1 MDRAQEIG
9 LFRWQIVGEATDV
22 SLSARERGRLVRA
35 LAEREHLA
43 PDGRWVRVGR
53 NTLDRWIRAYR
64 EGGFDALVPAPRRVA
79 NATPERLLELA
90 VALRREQPARTA
102 AQIHRIIVEAEG
114 AAPSARTI
122 QRHLAAAGLPWKGS
136 QIARALGRFEAESRN
151 ELWTGDA
158 LHGPLIDGRRVFL
171 FCFIDDHS
179 RLLVGYRWAA
189 REDVLNASRALRAGI
204 AARGLPKA
212 VYVDNGSPFVSG
224 QLLRACAVLGI
235 RLIHSTPGR
244 PEGRGKI
251 ERVFRTVREQ
261 LLVELEDRPPAS
273 LEDLNRIFQ
282 SWVEQVY
289 HRRVHTETGQTPLER
304 FLAAGPPPLPSELA
318 LTGAFRWSE
327 RRTVSKTGTVGMHG
341 NTYEVDPEL
350 AGRQVDLVF
359 DPLELA
365 DVAVQIDGRH
375 VGLAVRAAG
384 SNVTSIHAPSRPS
397 RRREPTGIDYLGLI
411 QKRREQELQQRIDYR
426 HLPAAGGERP
436 RRQQGDDGMSI
447 DRLRAHW
454 GLSRT
459 PFTKELATSML
470 FASAAHQEAVARVG
484 WIISERALGVVCG
497 EVGAGKTVAARAAT
511 ASLDSSRYS
520 IIYLPNPASG
530 RAGSTPRS
538 SPRSAPPPGSIGRR

>member
-1 MDRAQEIG
+1 VDRAQEIG

-35 LAEREHLA
+35 LAEREHLT

-64 EGGFDALVPAPRRVA
+64 EGGFDGLVPAPRRVA

-102 AQIHRIIVEAEG
+102 AQIHRILVEAED
-114 AAPSARTI
+114 AAPAARTI

-189 REDVLNASRALRAGI
+189 REDVLNASRTLRGGI

-289 HRRVHTETGQTPLER
+289 HRRVHSETGQTPLER
-304 FLAAGPPPLPSELA
+304 FLAVGPPPLPGELA

-375 VGLAVRAAG
+375 VGLAVALRIKRHVHPRAQPPTQPT
-384 SNVTSIHAPSRPS
+384 V
-397 RRREPTGIDYLGLI
+397 PTGIDYLGLV
-411 QKRREQELQQRIDYR
+411 QKRHDQALQQRIDYR
-426 HLPAAGGERP
+426 HLPAPG
-436 RRQQGDDGMSI
+436 GDDHDDS
-447 DRLRAHW
+447 
-454 GLSRT
+454 
-459 PFTKELATSML
+459 KEMT
-470 FASAAHQEAVARVG
+470 G
-484 WIISERALGVVCG
+484 
-497 EVGAGKTVAARAAT
+497 
-511 ASLDSSRYS
+511 
-520 IIYLPNPASG
+520 
-530 RAGSTPRS
+530 
-538 SPRSAPPPGSIGRR
+538 

>member
-53 NTLDRWIRAYR
+53 NTLDRWVRAYR
-64 EGGFDALVPAPRRVA
+64 EGGFDALVPVPRQITNGTAERV
-79 NATPERLLELA
+79 LELA

-136 QIARALGRFEAESRN
+136 PIARALGRFEAERRN

-158 LHGPLIDGRRVFL
+158 LHGPLIDGRRTFL

-179 RLLVGYRWAA
+179 RLLVGYWWAA

-235 RLIHSTPGR
+235 RLIHSRPGR

-261 LLVELEDRPPAS
+261 VLVELEDRPPAS
-273 LEDLNRIFQ
+273 LDELNRIFQ

-304 FLAAGPPPLPSELA
+304 FLALGPPTLPVQLA
-318 LTGAFRWSE
+318 LTAAFRWSE
-327 RRTVSKTGTVGMHG
+327 RRTVSKTGTIGMQG

-375 VGLAVRAAG
+375 VGLAVALKITRHVHPRAQPPAQP
-384 SNVTSIHAPSRPS
+384 AQ
-397 RRREPTGIDYLGLI
+397 PTGIDYLGLI
-411 QKRREQELQQRIDYR
+411 QRRRERELHQRIDYR
-426 HLPAAGGERP
+426 HLPAP
-436 RRQQGDDGMSI
+436 DDTTNDDENNSN
-447 DRLRAHW
+447 
-454 GLSRT
+454 S
-459 PFTKELATSML
+459 KEMM
-470 FASAAHQEAVARVG
+470 G
-484 WIISERALGVVCG
+484 
-497 EVGAGKTVAARAAT
+497 
-511 ASLDSSRYS
+511 
-520 IIYLPNPASG
+520 
-530 RAGSTPRS
+530 
-538 SPRSAPPPGSIGRR
+538 

>member
-1 MDRAQEIG
+1 VDRAQEIG

-35 LAEREHLA
+35 LAEREHLT

-79 NATPERLLELA
+79 NSTPERVLELA

-114 AAPSARTI
+114 VSPSARTI
-122 QRHLAAAGLPWKGS
+122 QRHLAAAGLSWKGS

-158 LHGPLIDGRRVFL
+158 LHGPVIDGRRTFL

-235 RLIHSTPGR
+235 RLIHSRPGR

-304 FLAAGPPPLPSELA
+304 FLALGPPTLPGEPA

-350 AGRQVDLVF
+350 AGRRVDLIF

-365 DVAVQIDGRH
+365 DVAVQFDGRH
-375 VGLAVRAAG
+375 VGLAVALKITRHVHPRAQPPR
-384 SNVTSIHAPSRPS
+384 APAQ
-397 RRREPTGIDYLGLI
+397 PTGIDYLGLI
-411 QKRREQELQQRIDYR
+411 QKRREQELQKRIDYR
-426 HLPAAGGERP
+426 HLPPSHG
-436 RRQQGDDGMSI
+436 
-447 DRLRAHW
+447 
-454 GLSRT
+454 
-459 PFTKELATSML
+459 
-470 FASAAHQEAVARVG
+470 AAHDNDEHDNR
-484 WIISERALGVVCG
+484 EM
-497 EVGAGKTVAARAAT
+497 T
-511 ASLDSSRYS
+511 A
-520 IIYLPNPASG
+520 
-530 RAGSTPRS
+530 
-538 SPRSAPPPGSIGRR
+538 

>member
-1 MDRAQEIG
+1 VDRAQEIG
-9 LFRWQIVGEATDV
+9 LFRWQIVGEATDM

-35 LAEREHLA
+35 LAQREHLA
-43 PDGRWVRVGR
+43 PDGRRVRVAR

-64 EGGFDALVPAPRRVA
+64 EGGFDGLVPAPRRVA

-114 AAPSARTI
+114 AGPSARTI
-122 QRHLAAAGLPWKGS
+122 QRHLAAAGLAWKGS
-136 QIARALGRFEAESRN
+136 PIARALGRFEAESRN

-158 LHGPLIDGRRVFL
+158 LHGPLIDGRRMFL

-179 RLLVGYRWAA
+179 RLLAGYRWAA

-204 AARGLPKA
+204 AARGRPKA

-251 ERVFRTVREQ
+251 ERVFRTARQQ
-261 LLVELEDRPPAS
+261 LLVELEDHPPAS

-304 FLAAGPPPLPSELA
+304 FLAPGPPTLPGELA

-341 NTYEVDPEL
+341 NTYEVDPDL

-375 VGLAVRAAG
+375 VGLAIALQIKRHVHPRAQPP
-384 SNVTSIHAPSRPS
+384 VTPVQ
-397 RRREPTGIDYLGLI
+397 PTGIDYLGLI
-411 QKRREQELQQRIDYR
+411 QKRREQELQKRIDYR
-426 HLPAAGGERP
+426 NLPGPPADGAAAN
-436 RRQQGDDGMSI
+436 DDENDS
-447 DRLRAHW
+447 
-454 GLSRT
+454 
-459 PFTKELATSML
+459 KEMT
-470 FASAAHQEAVARVG
+470 G
-484 WIISERALGVVCG
+484 
-497 EVGAGKTVAARAAT
+497 
-511 ASLDSSRYS
+511 
-520 IIYLPNPASG
+520 
-530 RAGSTPRS
+530 
-538 SPRSAPPPGSIGRR
+538 

>member
-1 MDRAQEIG
+1 VDRAQEIG
-9 LFRWQIVGEATDV
+9 LFRWKIVGEATDV

-35 LAEREHLA
+35 LAEREHLD
-43 PDGRWVRVGR
+43 PDGRWVRVTR

-64 EGGFDALVPAPRRVA
+64 EGGFDALVPAPRRAA
-79 NATPERLLELA
+79 NSMPERLELA

-102 AQIHRIIVEAEG
+102 AQIHRIVVEAEG

-122 QRHLAAAGLPWKGS
+122 QRHLKAAGLPWRGS
-136 QIARALGRFEAESRN
+136 AVARALGRFEAEHRN

-158 LHGPLIDGRRVFL
+158 LHGPLIDGRRTFL
-171 FCFIDDHS
+171 FCFLDDHS

-189 REDVLNASRALRAGI
+189 REEVLNASRALRAGMT
-204 AARGLPKA
+204 ARGLPKA

-261 LLVELEDRPPAS
+261 VLVELEDRPPAS

-289 HRRVHTETGQTPLER
+289 HCRVHTEIGQTPLER
-304 FLAAGPPPLPSELA
+304 FLAAGPPPLPAELA

-341 NTYEVDPEL
+341 NTYEVDSEF

-365 DVAVQIDGRH
+365 DVAVQIDCQHR
-375 VGLAVRAAG
+375 GLAVPLRIKRHVHPRAQPPA
-384 SNVTSIHAPSRPS
+384 APAQ
-397 RRREPTGIDYLGLI
+397 PTGIDYLGLI

-426 HLPAAGGERP
+426 HLPGPGGAADNDENEN
-436 RRQQGDDGMSI
+436 DNDN
-447 DRLRAHW
+447 
-454 GLSRT
+454 
-459 PFTKELATSML
+459 KEMT
-470 FASAAHQEAVARVG
+470 E
-484 WIISERALGVVCG
+484 
-497 EVGAGKTVAARAAT
+497 
-511 ASLDSSRYS
+511 
-520 IIYLPNPASG
+520 
-530 RAGSTPRS
+530 
-538 SPRSAPPPGSIGRR
+538 

>member
-9 LFRWQIVGEATDV
+9 LFRWRIVGEATDV

-35 LAEREHLA
+35 LAEREHLD

-64 EGGFDALVPAPRRVA
+64 EGGFDGLVPAPRRVA
-79 NATPERLLELA
+79 NGTPERVLELA

-102 AQIHRIIVEAEG
+102 AQIHRILVEAEG

-136 QIARALGRFEAESRN
+136 AVVRALGRFEAESRN

-171 FCFIDDHS
+171 FCFLDDHS

-204 AARGLPKA
+204 AARGVPKA

-224 QLLRACAVLGI
+224 QLLRSCAVLGI

-273 LEDLNRIFQ
+273 LEELSQVFQ
-282 SWVEQVY
+282 AWVEQVY
-289 HRRVHTETGQTPLER
+289 HRRVHTETGQAPLER
-304 FLAAGPPPLPSELA
+304 FLAGGAPTVPTERA
-318 LTGAFRWSE
+318 LREAFRWSE
-327 RRTVSKTGTVGMHG
+327 RRTVSKTATVAMHG
-341 NTYEVDPEL
+341 NTYEIDPEL
-350 AGRQVDLVF
+350 AGRQVDLIF

-365 DVAVQIDGRH
+365 EVEVRLDGRH
-375 VGLAVRAAG
+375 RGMAVPLQIKRHVHPRAQPP
-384 SNVTSIHAPSRPS
+384 VAPA
-397 RRREPTGIDYLGLI
+397 EPTGIDYLGLI
-411 QKRREQELQQRIDYR
+411 QKRREQDLQQRIDYR
-426 HLPAAGGERP
+426 NLPA
-436 RRQQGDDGMSI
+436 GDDVHNDDS
-447 DRLRAHW
+447 
-454 GLSRT
+454 
-459 PFTKELATSML
+459 KEMT
-470 FASAAHQEAVARVG
+470 G
-484 WIISERALGVVCG
+484 
-497 EVGAGKTVAARAAT
+497 
-511 ASLDSSRYS
+511 
-520 IIYLPNPASG
+520 
-530 RAGSTPRS
+530 
-538 SPRSAPPPGSIGRR
+538 